1 MMRPKTSLFVT
12 VGFGLFL
19 TFHFSLFT
27 FTAAQTEF
35 PKPTGKF
42 VNDFANIL
50 DPGAEQQLE
59 DAVRAIQK
67 DTSAEV
73 AVVTVSTLN
82 NMSVEE
88 YAVRLFKEWG
98 IGRAKE
104 DNGVLVLVST
114 EDRDIRIEVGYGLEG
129 VIPDGLAGEI
139 IRTQIAPRF
148 KDSDFA
154 GGLRGAVARI
164 GELVR
169 ANRVL
174 TPEERAA
181 LDQGAATELPVWAMI
196 PFLSIFVGLGAL
208 AIGIGLRTKTYF
220 PILFGGIFG
229 FVGTMIGLVAAFVP
243 AALAFAVVAFIMG
256 RFGYRKAASP
266 SWRASARGGT
276 AAAAG
281 TGWIMGATSSSSS
294 SSGSDSGLG
303 WSSGGGSDSFGGG
316 SSGGGGASGKW

>member
-1 MMRPKTSLFVT
+1 M
-12 VGFGLFL
+12 
-19 TFHFSLFT
+19 
-27 FTAAQTEF
+27 
-35 PKPTGKF
+35 
-42 VNDFANIL
+42 
-50 DPGAEQQLE
+50 
-59 DAVRAIQK
+59 
-67 DTSAEV
+67 
-73 AVVTVSTLN
+73 
-82 NMSVEE
+82 
-88 YAVRLFKEWG
+88 
-98 IGRAKE
+98 
-104 DNGVLVLVST
+104 
-114 EDRDIRIEVGYGLEG
+114 
-129 VIPDGLAGEI
+129 
-139 IRTQIAPRF
+139 
-148 KDSDFA
+148 
-154 GGLRGAVARI
+154 ARI

-181 LDQGAATELPVWAMI
+181 LDQGAATELRVWAMI

>member
-88 YAVRLFKEWG
+88 YAVRLFK
-98 IGRAKE
+98 
-104 DNGVLVLVST
+104 
-114 EDRDIRIEVGYGLEG
+114 
-129 VIPDGLAGEI
+129 
-139 IRTQIAPRF
+139 
-148 KDSDFA
+148 
-154 GGLRGAVARI
+154 
-164 GELVR
+164 
-169 ANRVL
+169 
-174 TPEERAA
+174 
-181 LDQGAATELPVWAMI
+181 
-196 PFLSIFVGLGAL
+196 
-208 AIGIGLRTKTYF
+208 
-220 PILFGGIFG
+220 
-229 FVGTMIGLVAAFVP
+229 
-243 AALAFAVVAFIMG
+243 
-256 RFGYRKAASP
+256 
-266 SWRASARGGT
+266 
-276 AAAAG
+276 
-281 TGWIMGATSSSSS
+281 
-294 SSGSDSGLG
+294 
-303 WSSGGGSDSFGGG
+303 
-316 SSGGGGASGKW
+316 